1 MLELIEEA
9 SRALVRN
16 DAETLEHLADQARR
30 QTPYGR
36 GDLHEMVR
44 AQATLSAQVDAIA
57 AHLTLRSAVLAT
69 QSQSG
74 RAPWEL

>member
-1 MLELIEEA
+1 MLELMEDA
-9 SRALVRN
+9 SRALARN
-16 DAETLEHLADQARR
+16 DAETLERLAVEARS
-30 QTPYGR
+30 QETYGK
-36 GDLHEMVR
+36 GDLREMRR

-57 AHLTLRSAVLAT
+57 AHLALRSAVLAA